1 VYGQTTVTGESTP
14 LYLFDPPVTRPAG
27 KVAYEPMDPTTR
39 RRLQEFFAPH
49 NERLYDLLGTDFG
62 W

>member
-1 VYGQTTVTGESTP
+1 
-14 LYLFDPPVTRPAG
+14 
-27 KVAYEPMDPTTR
+27 MDPTTR

>member
-1 VYGQTTVTGESTP
+1 METLGGALRFLGLP
-14 LYLFDPPVTRPAG
+14 LFDPPVTRPAG